1 MEESQEEASKREETL
16 RIYNSTK
23 DALRIIG
30 DIARDTISEPI
41 PPPIKQYEFSN
52 PILPSNV
59 K

>member
-41 PPPIKQYEFSN
+41 PPPIKQYEFN
-52 PILPSNV
+52 NTILPSNV